1 MKFIRSLYFTNRLFV
16 LLLCNV
22 TLFVLGFFF
31 QPMYVVAKAFVMG
44 LTMFLLLD
52 MLLVYSRRSAI
63 KARRITGDKLSN
75 GDDNKVLVV
84 IENHYPYVVALKVID
99 ELPEQFQV
107 RNASYTVKVSA
118 GQEKVIQYMVRPV
131 KRGEYV
137 FGKLNIYVSSIIGL
151 CHRRMMFAS
160 DKMVP
165 CYPSFLQMRK
175 YELMAISK
183 RLTEFGIKKI
193 RRVGHTMEFDQI
205 RDYIPG
211 DDVRHINWKATARKA
226 AVMVNQYQDERSQQ
240 VYSIID
246 KGRVMKMPF
255 SGMTLLD
262 YAINAALVISNV
274 AALKHDK
281 PGLITFSEKKGAFIP
296 AERKAGQ
303 MYKIMEVLY
312 RQKTRYLESD
322 YEKLY
327 MFIRKRI
334 TTRSLLLF
342 YTNFESLSSL
352 RRQLA
357 VFKMMARN
365 HLLVVIFFENT
376 ELRDLIN
383 SDATSL
389 EDIYIKTIAEKFA
402 YEKRQIVLELA
413 KYGIHSIL
421 TPPEGLTVNTINK
434 YLELK
439 SRGLI

>member
-1 MKFIRSLYFTNRLFV
+1 
-16 LLLCNV
+16 
-22 TLFVLGFFF
+22 
-31 QPMYVVAKAFVMG
+31 VAKALVMV

-52 MLLVYSRRSAI
+52 MLLVYSRRAAL

-75 GDDNKVLVV
+75 GDENKILIV
-84 IENHYPYVVALKVID
+84 IENHYPYQVLLKVID
-99 ELPEQFQV
+99 ELPEQLQI
-107 RNASYTVKVSA
+107 RNASYNLSVPA
-118 GQEKVIQYMVRPV
+118 GQEKVIQYSIQPV
-131 KRGEYV
+131 KRGEYL
-137 FGKLNIYVSSIIGL
+137 FGTLNIYVSSVIGL
-151 CHRRMMFAS
+151 CSKRMKFAQ

-175 YELMAISK
+175 YELMAISN

-211 DDVRHINWKATARKA
+211 DDVRHVNWKATARKA
-226 AVMVNQYQDERSQQ
+226 ALMVNQYQDERSQQ

-255 SGMTLLD
+255 GGMTLLD
-262 YAINAALVISNV
+262 YAINASLVISNV

-303 MYKIMEVLY
+303 MHKIMEVLY
-312 RQKTRYLESD
+312 RQKTRFLESD

-352 RRQLA
+352 RRQLP

-376 ELRDLIN
+376 ELHDLIH
-383 SDATSL
+383 SDAASL

>member
-16 LLLCNV
+16 LLLCNAA
-22 TLFVLGFFF
+22 LFVLGYFF
-31 QPMYVVAKAFVMG
+31 QPVYVVAKLCLMVLVLM
-44 LTMFLLLD
+44 LLLD
-52 MLLVYSRRSAI
+52 MMLVYGKRGAV

-75 GDDNKVLVV
+75 GDDNKILLVV
-84 IENHYPYVVALKVID
+84 ENHYPYPVSLQVID
-99 ELPEQFQV
+99 ELPEQLQV
-107 RNASYTVKVSA
+107 RNASYTLTVPPGK
-118 GQEKVIQYMVRPV
+118 EKVIQYTVRPV
-131 KRGEYV
+131 KRGEYY
-137 FGKLNIYVSSIIGL
+137 FGTLNIYVSSTILL
-151 CHRRMMFAS
+151 CRKRMKFAQ
-160 DKMVP
+160 DKTVP

-175 YELMAISK
+175 YELMAISN
-183 RLTEFGIKKI
+183 RLVEFGIKKI
-193 RRVGHTMEFDQI
+193 RRVGNTMEFDQI

-211 DDVRHINWKATARKA
+211 DDVRHINWKATARKTDL
-226 AVMVNQYQDERSQQ
+226 MVNQYQDERSQQ

-255 SGMTLLD
+255 GGMTLLD
-262 YAINAALVISNV
+262 YAINASLVISNV
-274 AALKHDK
+274 ALLKHDK

-303 MYKIMEVLY
+303 MHRIMEVLY
-312 RQKTRYLESD
+312 RQKTRFLESE

-327 MFIRKRI
+327 AFTRKRI

-352 RRQLA
+352 RRQLP

-376 ELRDLIN
+376 ELRELV
-383 SDATSL
+383 SSEAGSL

>member
-1 MKFIRSLYFTNRLFV
+1 MGYFFQSLFV
-16 LLLCNV
+16 IAKLYMLV
-22 TLFVLGFFF
+22 FVL
-31 QPMYVVAKAFVMG
+31 MLM
-44 LTMFLLLD
+44 LD
-52 MLLVYSRRSAI
+52 LMLVYGKREAI

-75 GDDNKVLVV
+75 GDDNKILVV
-84 IENHYPYVVALKVID
+84 VENHYPYPITLQVID
-99 ELPEQFQV
+99 ELPEQLQQ
-107 RNASYTVKVSA
+107 RNASYTLTVPA
-118 GQEKVIQYMVRPV
+118 GQEKVIQYYVRPV
-131 KRGEYV
+131 KRGEYY
-137 FGKLNIYVSSIIGL
+137 FGTLNIYVSSTILL
-151 CHRRMMFAS
+151 CRKRMKFAQ

-175 YELMAISK
+175 YELMAISN
-183 RLTEFGIKKI
+183 RLVEFGIKKI
-193 RRVGHTMEFDQI
+193 RRVGNTMEFDQI

-226 AVMVNQYQDERSQQ
+226 ALMVNQFQDERSQQ

-255 SGMTLLD
+255 GGMTLLD

-274 AALKHDK
+274 ALLKHDK

-303 MYKIMEVLY
+303 MHRIMEVLY
-312 RQKTRYLESD
+312 RQKTRFLESE

-327 MFIRKRI
+327 MFTRQRI

-342 YTNFESLSSL
+342 YTNFESLSSM
-352 RRQLA
+352 RRQLP

-376 ELRDLIN
+376 ELKELVSSEAD
-383 SDATSL
+383 SL
-389 EDIYIKTIAEKFA
+389 EGIYIKTIAEKFA
-402 YEKRQIVLELA
+402 YDKRQIVLELA

-439 SRGLI
+439 ARGLI